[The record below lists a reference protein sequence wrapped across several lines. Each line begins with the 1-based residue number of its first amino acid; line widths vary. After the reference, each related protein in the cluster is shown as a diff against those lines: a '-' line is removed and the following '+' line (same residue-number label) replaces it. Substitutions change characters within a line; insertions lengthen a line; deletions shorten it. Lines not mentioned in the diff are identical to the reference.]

1 MTTITSP
8 NAAAGSTGTATQ
20 TSGFGALGSA
30 DFIKLMTTQMQQ
42 QDPLNPMDSKDMLAQ
57 LAQFS
62 SLSGI
67 TDVNTTLQDISAK
80 LDAVM
85 TAQRAAAAAAA
96 AASTPP
102 PAA

>member
-8 NAAAGSTGTATQ
+8 NAAAGSTGTSAQ
-20 TSGFGALGSA
+20 ASGFSALGSA

-67 TDVNTTLQDISAK
+67 TDVNATLQDISAK

-85 TAQRAAAAAAA
+85 SAQRAAAAAAP
-96 AASTPP
+96 TPT
-102 PAA
+102 A

>member
-1 MTTITSP
+1 MTTITAP
-8 NAAAGSTGTATQ
+8 NTAAGTANQKT
-20 TSGFGALGSA
+20 GFGALGSA

-67 TDVNTTLQDISAK
+67 SDVNTTLQSISAK
-80 LDAVM
+80 LDAIL
-85 TAQRAAAAAAA
+85 TAQE
-96 AASTPP
+96 ASATANPATTTPT
-102 PAA
+102 A